1 MTTTLLQRRSFKVA
15 YHCSDAAVAVVVAAD
30 IADDCCYCQIQLL
43 EPTGHGSDDGEQ
55 KVVLHNGDW
64 QFCKLVEHLDHAFLH
79 G

>member
-1 MTTTLLQRRSFKVA
+1 MTYGDNRCTLHLFYSHFASIVFCA
-15 YHCSDAAVAVVVAAD
+15 LFD
-30 IADDCCYCQIQLL
+30 ICCWEQIQLL
-43 EPTGHGSDDGEQ
+43 EPNSCDYDAEEQ